1 LANHLKSLVFNM
13 KNFMETKI
21 GARFAAAVGAV
32 LTVAGLSG
40 CATNDC
46 TTTVR
51 GTQTRSVSGNDTSAW
66 RGAEVMT
73 TTCRYKGDTDPR
85 AFKAPGHLEHMNNDR
100 NAQKPGLVPW
110 Q

>member
-1 LANHLKSLVFNM
+1 
-13 KNFMETKI
+13 METKI

-51 GTQTRSVSGNDTSAW
+51 GTQVRSVNGDATTAW
-66 RGAEVMT
+66 KGAEVMS
-73 TTCRYKGDTDPR
+73 TTCRYRGDTDPTN
-85 AFKAPGHLEHMNNDR
+85 FKAPGHYQHMNTPR
-100 NAQKPGLVPW
+100 EAAPAYTPW
-110 Q
+110 K